1 MNCRHLLPVT
11 VLSLV
16 WRRYNAQGALA
27 SMTTGLVAVPV
38 FKFALPLAPGW
49 GPLAACA
56 EELTPAFVVALAAGV
71 IGTLVGSRRAAR
83 TASAPSR
90 RQETEDRRKPDGLA
104 TSV

>member
-38 FKFALPLAPGW
+38 FKFALPLASGW
-49 GPLAACA
+49 
-56 EELTPAFVVALAAGV
+56 
-71 IGTLVGSRRAAR
+71 
-83 TASAPSR
+83 
-90 RQETEDRRKPDGLA
+90 
-104 TSV
+104 